1 MKRFNTAGTC
11 RPNEHYMVDITER
24 LEIIRKMVANGEY
37 FCINRGRQYGKTT
50 TLEAISNRLTDEY
63 CIFQISFEGISDST
77 FADEEKLYS
86 MFVWLLVQQFKWVS
100 LEGLDEETGN
110 EIKSFYG
117 THRERCSEMELA
129 DFISTICH
137 RNKKP
142 LVLLIDEVDQAG
154 NHVSFIKFLGLLRGM
169 YLRRNVVPTFQS
181 IILAGVY
188 DIKNL
193 KLKMRPEDQHQY
205 NSPWNIAVP
214 FDVDMSLSADGIAG
228 MLAEYKADHGLDFD
242 EKAVAQMIRD
252 YTSGYPFLVIRI
264 CQIIDAEQ
272 YSWDKEGVL
281 KAVNAI
287 LMERNTLFDN
297 MIKKLDEYPELK
309 QILKGILFS
318 GKTKSYNPDEK
329 YVQMASMFN
338 YIVNKNGKI
347 AVACRIMETR
357 LYNLF
362 LSEEENLPI
371 FQQGMVD
378 KSQFIKDGIIDMAHL
393 LERFVVH
400 MNQTYKMDHDTEF
413 IENDARKVFL
423 TYLRPVI
430 NGIGSYHI
438 EEQTRDNDRMDVV
451 VDYLGKQY
459 VVELKIWRGNAYNER
474 GEEQL
479 CRYLEYFDLQ
489 EGYLLSPKLLLQ
501 QDKEVRP
508 AAASGAEWAHVDR
521 GDCLIKKQ
529 AAASGLTLVSDIIN
543 NKKSNYYGRKRKS
556 IGNNERGW
564 PASQRR

>member
-24 LEIIRKMVANGEY
+24 LGIIRKMVAKGEY

-50 TLEAISNRLTDEY
+50 TLEAIRNTFSDEY
-63 CIFQISFEGISDST
+63 CVFSISFEGISDST

-86 MFVWLLVQQFKWVS
+86 LFVWLLVQQFKWVP
-100 LEGLDEETGN
+100 LKGLDEEVEN
-110 EIKSFYG
+110 EIKSFYD

-169 YLRRNVVPTFQS
+169 YLRRNIVPTFQS
-181 IILAGVY
+181 VILAGVY

-193 KLKMRPEDQHQY
+193 KLKMRPEEQHQY

-242 EKAVAQMIRD
+242 EKSVARMIRD
-252 YTSGYPFLVIRI
+252 YTSGYPFLVSRI

-297 MIKKLDEYPELK
+297 MMKKLDDYPELK

-318 GKTKSYNPDEK
+318 GKAKSYNPDEK
-329 YVQMASMFN
+329 YIQIAAMFN
-338 YIVNKNGKI
+338 YIVNKDGKI
-347 AVACRIMETR
+347 AIACRIMETR

-362 LSEEENLPI
+362 LSEEENSFL
-371 FQQGMVD
+371 FQQGQID

-400 MNQTYKMDHDTEF
+400 MNQTYKMAHDSEF

-489 EGYLLSPKLLLQ
+489 EGYLLSFCFNKT
-501 QDKEVRP
+501 
-508 AAASGAEWAHVDR
+508 
-521 GDCLIKKQ
+521 KK
-529 AAASGLTLVSDIIN
+529 SGLLPPVELNGRTLIEAIV
-543 NKKSNYYGRKRKS
+543 
-556 IGNNERGW
+556 
-564 PASQRR
+564 